1 MAEKRP
7 NIVLI
12 VTDQQRAPQLFH
24 QNMPNHD
31 LPAFSRLR
39 KNGIEFEHAF
49 CNTCMCSPSRST
61 LFTSLYPSEHG
72 VTQTLSYGG
81 VYSVGQPVLD
91 STLPN
96 MMNLFYNAGYNVQYR
111 GKWHMSKGNPSGNQE
126 NDLTA
131 GEVSMYGAMGW
142 VPPDA
147 GEDVLPENFG
157 GGFANHDERYIREA
171 KEFVENYEGD
181 RPYLLVL
188 ALVNPHDVLSF
199 PNSYTY
205 GYGSN
210 MLEGNLEPPTSITED
225 LRTNY
230 KPTAQWQLLIS
241 LAGMLGPLPTAQAQK
256 QYINFYANLIRKID
270 YQISDFLDLFVDKNG
285 DPTDNFKNTLI
296 VRTAD
301 HGEMGLAHGGLRQK
315 AFNVYEETI
324 RIPMI
329 WSSPLLSRQGVRLPG
344 MFTLLDVLPTLIGF
358 SGIETPSNLN
368 LKGQDLTAV
377 LTGGQDTTQEQ
388 ILFTFDDIRA
398 GATSQQNAVL
408 APNRIRMVRTDR
420 WKYAV
425 YFDENSSYPM
435 EYEFYDL
442 DYVSPEYDSIECAN
456 LAYHIPDDYPD
467 PALAMRMMKEM
478 QELLQQQI
486 QEKLYKKDWDPA
498 DPVTLPQPLS
508 AMLPMV

>member
-1 MAEKRP
+1 MAEKQP

-12 VTDQQRAPQLFH
+12 ITDQQRAPQLFH

-31 LPAFSRLR
+31 LPAFRRLR

-81 VYSVGQPVLD
+81 VYSIGQPTLD

-111 GKWHMSKGNPSGNQE
+111 GKWHMSKGNFSGNQE

-131 GEVSMYGAMGW
+131 GEVALYGAMGW
-142 VPPDA
+142 IPPDA

-157 GGFANHDERYIREA
+157 GGFANHDERYIQEA
-171 KEFVENYEGD
+171 INFIKTYDGK
-181 RPYLLVL
+181 RPYLLIL
-188 ALVNPHDVLSF
+188 SLVNPHDVLSF

-205 GYGSN
+205 GYKDLI
-210 MLEGNLEPPTSITED
+210 LEGDLEPPKSVAED

-230 KPTAQWQLLIS
+230 KPTAQWQLLVS
-241 LAGMLGPLPTAQAQK
+241 LAGSLGPLPTDQAKK
-256 QYINFYANLIRKID
+256 QYINFYANLVRKID
-270 YQISDFLDLFVDKNG
+270 YQISELLDLFMDMNG
-285 DPTDNFKNTLI
+285 TPNERFQDTLI
-296 VRTAD
+296 LRTSD

-329 WSSPLLSRQGVRLPG
+329 WSSPLLGSQGVTLPG
-344 MFTLLDVLPTLIGF
+344 MFTLLDVLPTLVGF
-358 SGIETPSNLN
+358 TGIETPSGLN
-368 LKGQDLTAV
+368 LKGKDLHKV
-377 LTGGQDTTQEQ
+377 LTGEQTTTQEE

-398 GATSQQNAVL
+398 GATSQQNVVL

-420 WKYAV
+420 WKYAM
-425 YFDENSSYPM
+425 YFHEDSSYPT

-442 DYVSPEYDSIECAN
+442 DYVTPEYDSIECAN
-456 LAYHIPDDYPD
+456 LAYHIPEDYPD
-467 PALAMRMMKEM
+467 PALAQRMMKEM
-478 QELLQQQI
+478 QALLEDQI
-486 QEKLYKKDWDPA
+486 QQKLYKKDWNPA
-498 DPVTLPQPLS
+498 DPAVVPVPQP
-508 AMLPMV
+508 MDTE